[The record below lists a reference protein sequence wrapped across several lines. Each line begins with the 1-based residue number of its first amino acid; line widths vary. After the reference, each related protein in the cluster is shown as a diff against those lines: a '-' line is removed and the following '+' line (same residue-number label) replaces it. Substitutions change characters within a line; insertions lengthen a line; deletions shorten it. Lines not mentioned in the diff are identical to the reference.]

1 MKTKREVLAAFLLE
15 LRSQGITDHRLMS
28 AFEAIP
34 RRNFVPVIHISEAY
48 ARGQMPIECGQ
59 TMTAVDMVARVLAAS
74 DIQQKQRVL
83 EIGSGTGYQTALIS
97 QLAEK
102 VVSLERFRTLKEKA
116 QSRLTQLE
124 ISNVILKLQDG
135 SKADEDLG
143 IHDRIIANC
152 AFDDIPRKFADNLA
166 INGIMVAPVGPAD
179 GVQIMKKFTK
189 IGVRMQV
196 EDLFEVRTQPFIA
209 GVAKAI

>member
-1 MKTKREVLAAFLLE
+1 
-15 LRSQGITDHRLMS
+15 
-28 AFEAIP
+28 
-34 RRNFVPVIHISEAY
+34 
-48 ARGQMPIECGQ
+48 
-59 TMTAVDMVARVLAAS
+59 VDMVARVLAAS

-209 GVAKAI
+209 DVAKAI

>member
-209 GVAKAI
+209 DVAKAI